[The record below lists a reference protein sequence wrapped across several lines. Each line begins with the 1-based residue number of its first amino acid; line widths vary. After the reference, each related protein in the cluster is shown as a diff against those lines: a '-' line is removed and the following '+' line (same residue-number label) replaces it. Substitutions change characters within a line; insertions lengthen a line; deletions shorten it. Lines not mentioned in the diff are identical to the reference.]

1 MAETIISQ
9 LDRAFAN
16 PLETNRQVNFI
27 SDRDAISA
35 LRRWEGM
42 QVYVKSELTT
52 FELRGGILNTH
63 WTDISGIDTANYL
76 PNGGYTGTA
85 QDIVDSIELTTSG
98 VEIISITH
106 IANLDYYVVADPYKI
121 NSNYYSAAPTTVTL
135 TIGDATNARIDV
147 IYADVDGLIGVLA
160 GTPSATPVKP
170 IVSNT
175 QRELT
180 FRTVPALA
188 TVDPLVTN
196 ELVFDENTGLAGG
209 EFAVDGWN
217 LTALNFNST
226 AVAFS
231 GTKSIYFDGVDPYF
245 NVDFKNDVNIAVSG
259 LSSFYFRVYVTEVL
273 DRNASFFFHCLDTS
287 FIATGTSRTVKDGL
301 FGFDRNVLNTWQLVS
316 IPIAFFNLPVSEIK
330 GIRFMVS
337 SINKPK
343 MYIDTMAFQ
352 FNVTQPDLIP
362 NIYESLSNKKTDIEA
377 NKTSNTFYAS
387 VKAIYDWAVS
397 KFSPISG
404 SANYIQNQNASAQ
417 AASQWITGDIKTN
430 LSITTPLIVGGSE
443 VGSNVIYKSTT
454 GIGTPTGIAHQWLS
468 GTNGATVIATMLNN
482 GNVGIGTPNPSTTL
496 DIRTLGKGYITIGGD
511 DGKTIVGY
519 NNEGVSGIINIG
531 SVNFNGFMYG
541 SYWFDTAT
549 NTQSVRLSS
558 TTISLWSASTERLR
572 VANNGNI
579 LIGTTTDDTINKLQ
593 VNGSGKF
600 TSSVQV
606 GDNTA
611 VASASN
617 VGAIRYRSDANN
629 SYADMCMLTGVAT
642 YSWVNIVTNT
652 F

>member
-35 LRRWEGM
+35 LKRWEGM

-52 FELRGGILNTH
+52 YELRGGILNEH
-63 WTDISGIDTANYL
+63 WTDTAGVDAANYT
-76 PNGGYTGTA
+76 PTGGYAGTA
-85 QDIVDSIELTTSG
+85 QDIVDSIEISTG
-98 VEIISITH
+98 GNEIISITH
-106 IANLDYYVVADPYKI
+106 IENLDYYVIADPYKI
-121 NSNYYSAAPTTVTL
+121 NSEYYSAAPTTVTL
-135 TIGDATNARIDV
+135 TVGDATNARIDV
-147 IYADVDGLIGVLA
+147 IYADINGLIGVLA

-170 IVSNT
+170 IVSNS

-196 ELVFDENTGLAGG
+196 EVVFNENLGVVGG
-209 EFAVDGWN
+209 EMDVDGWN

-301 FGFDRNVLNTWQLVS
+301 FGFDRNVLNTWQLIS

-337 SINKPK
+337 SIKKPK

-352 FNVTQPDLIP
+352 YNVTQPDLTP
-362 NIYESLSNKKTDIEA
+362 TIYELTSNKKTDIEA
-377 NKTSNTFYAS
+377 NKTSNIFYAS
-387 VKAIYDWAVS
+387 VKAIYDWAVGL
-397 KFSPISG
+397 FISG
-404 SANYIQNQNASAQ
+404 SGTQNYLPKFGVGGKVVGNSQIFDNGTNVGLSTNNPLDKIHIIGNVRAEVASGGGFKVFSGSTLIGDFVRDTIGTAVSPVIRGVLGRTVTIQNTDSSSNIF
-417 AASQWITGDIKTN
+417 QWATSLG
-430 LSITTPLIVGGSE
+430 
-443 VGSNVIYKSTT
+443 VIL
-454 GIGTPTGIAHQWLS
+454 GLF
-468 GTNGATVIATMLNN
+468 NNN
-482 GNVGIGTPNPSTTL
+482 GNL
-496 DIRTLGKGYITIGGD
+496 ALGALIP
-511 DGKTIVGY
+511 
-519 NNEGVSGIINIG
+519 
-531 SVNFNGFMYG
+531 
-541 SYWFDTAT
+541 
-549 NTQSVRLSS
+549 
-558 TTISLWSASTERLR
+558 TEKLH
-572 VANNGNI
+572 VAGN
-579 LIGTTTDDTINKLQ
+579 
-593 VNGSGKF
+593 GKF
-600 TSSVQV
+600 TGSVQV

-611 VASASN
+611 VASATN
-617 VGAIRYRSDANN
+617 VGAIRYRVSGNN
-629 SYADMCMLTGVAT
+629 SYAEICMQNGASSYIWETLTVH
-642 YSWVNIVTNT
+642 SW
-652 F
+652 